1 MQLNNIAMKLYKVT
15 TEVVGEV
22 LDTSPITSAQPLERP
37 RELHRELRR
46 LVKGESGI
54 INGERLRSFVFPTD
68 KFDVFISHSHND
80 LEIAKL
86 FAVWLEEKCGLSVFL
101 DSFVWGS
108 ADGLLQ
114 EIDNLYCKQQNG
126 LYSYHRRNYSTAHI
140 HTMLS
145 MSIMEIIK
153 QSRAGVFIDSSH
165 SLNLNKLK
173 NNNQAKTLSPWIYQ
187 EIMFMRLFADKKSST
202 RMFSRENLNENFQ
215 IAHSVDL
222 SDFTLLTVKDLI
234 NFASRRMKSI

>member
-1 MQLNNIAMKLYKVT
+1 MELYKVT
-15 TEVVGEV
+15 AETIDTV
-22 LDTSPITSAQPLERP
+22 LKESPIQSV
-37 RELHRELRR
+37 LHIPTKPNSLRNELRN
-46 LVKGESGI
+46 LIKGEGGI
-54 INGERLRSFVFPTD
+54 INGEKLRDFVFPTD

-86 FAVWLEEKCGLSVFL
+86 FAAWLEEKCGLSVFL
-101 DSFVWGS
+101 DSFVWSS

-153 QSRAGVFIDSSH
+153 QTRIGVFIDSSH
-165 SLNLNKLK
+165 SLNLHKLRK
-173 NNNQAKTLSPWIYQ
+173 NNQAKTLSPWIYQ
-187 EIMFMRLFADKKSST
+187 EIMYMRLFADKKTST
-202 RMFSRENLNENFQ
+202 RMFSFENLNENLQ
-215 IAHSVDL
+215 MEHSVDL
-222 SDFTLLTVKDLI
+222 SDFAFLTVNHLI

>member
-1 MQLNNIAMKLYKVT
+1 MKLYKVT

-165 SLNLNKLK
+165 SLNLNKLR

>member
-1 MQLNNIAMKLYKVT
+1 MELYKVT
-15 TEVVGEV
+15 TETINTV
-22 LDTSPITSAQPLERP
+22 LRESPIQSIVPNPTKPNNLRN
-37 RELHRELRR
+37 ELRN
-46 LVKGESGI
+46 LIKGERGI
-54 INGERLRSFVFPTD
+54 INGEKLRDFVFPTD
-68 KFDVFISHSHND
+68 EFDVFISHSHDD

-101 DSFVWGS
+101 DSFVWSS

-126 LYSYHRRNYSTAHI
+126 LYSYYRRNYSTAHI

-153 QSRAGVFIDSSH
+153 QTRIGVFIDSSH
-165 SLNLNKLK
+165 SLNLHKLRK
-173 NNNQAKTLSPWIYQ
+173 NNQAKTLSPWIYQ

-202 RMFSRENLNENFQ
+202 RMFSRENLNKNFQ

-234 NFASRRMKSI
+234 QRCI